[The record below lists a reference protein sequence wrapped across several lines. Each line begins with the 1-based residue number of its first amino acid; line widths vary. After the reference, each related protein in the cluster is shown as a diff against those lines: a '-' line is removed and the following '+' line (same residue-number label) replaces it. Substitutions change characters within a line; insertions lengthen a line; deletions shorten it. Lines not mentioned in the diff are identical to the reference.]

1 MKNRSQIVSQ
11 IMKIGRKLYSAG
23 FAPATD
29 GNISVRSG
37 DNIYITASGEPK
49 GDLKAKDILKLS
61 SSGKPLQ
68 NGTKPTSEL
77 AIHMA
82 VYRARRDVG
91 AVIHAHPPYATAA
104 SLSGIPLENYYM
116 PEIVL
121 TLGKIPKTPYFKP
134 MSYESAVAVG
144 RLIKNHNAVI
154 LSRHGSVTTG
164 KNLREAFFNLERLE
178 SYARIMTLAF
188 LCGSPKALPKN
199 EVKTLKALALKL
211 KIGPAF
217 LYR

>member
-11 IMKIGRKLYSAG
+11 IIETGRKLYSLG

-29 GNISVRSG
+29 GNISVREG

-49 GDLKAKDILKLS
+49 GDLKAKDILKLNLN
-61 SSGKPLQ
+61 GKPLQ
-68 NGTKPTSEL
+68 HGTKPTSEL

-82 VYRARRDVG
+82 VYKARRDVG

-121 TLGKIPKTPYFKP
+121 TLGKIPTTPYFKP
-134 MSYESAVAVG
+134 MSLEAALEVS
-144 RLIKNHNAVI
+144 RIIKNHNAVI
-154 LSRHGSVTTG
+154 LKRHGSVTTG
-164 KNLREAFFNLERLE
+164 KNLHEAFFNLERLE

-188 LCGSPKALPKN
+188 LSGNPKTLPKS

-217 LYR
+217 LYK